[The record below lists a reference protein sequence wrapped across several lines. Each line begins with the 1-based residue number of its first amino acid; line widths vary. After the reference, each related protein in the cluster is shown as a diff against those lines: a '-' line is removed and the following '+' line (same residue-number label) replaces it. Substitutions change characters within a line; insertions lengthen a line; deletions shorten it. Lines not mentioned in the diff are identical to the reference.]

1 LLSGAR
7 QLRASGRR
15 LNPSVNLI
23 EGEGVCARTARSLNG
38 MNVLTPSVPEFTTL
52 WRFAKSQRH
61 AYCTLAPHPEG
72 FQLRYIF
79 NGAVLIGMV
88 SHDHGQL
95 LERARQ
101 WRLRLV
107 GDGWLETEHA
117 TPASASTRRSASAG
131 AR

>member
-1 LLSGAR
+1 
-7 QLRASGRR
+7 
-15 LNPSVNLI
+15 
-23 EGEGVCARTARSLNG
+23 
-38 MNVLTPSVPEFTTL
+38 MNVVTPSTSSPESTTL
-52 WRFAKSQRH
+52 WRFAKNQRH

-72 FQLRYIF
+72 FQLRYVF

-88 SHDHGQL
+88 SPDHSQL

-107 GDGWLETEHA
+107 GDGWVETEHA
-117 TPASASTRRSASAG
+117 TPLVASARRSVSAG

>member
-1 LLSGAR
+1 M
-7 QLRASGRR
+7 
-15 LNPSVNLI
+15 SV
-23 EGEGVCARTARSLNG
+23 V
-38 MNVLTPSVPEFTTL
+38 TPSVPEATTL

-61 AYCTLAPHPEG
+61 AYCTLAPHPDG

-88 SHDHGQL
+88 SHEHAQL
-95 LERARQ
+95 LERAHQ

-107 GDGWLETEHA
+107 ADGWVETEQA
-117 TPASASTRRSASAG
+117 TQQAVSARRSASAA

>member
-1 LLSGAR
+1 
-7 QLRASGRR
+7 
-15 LNPSVNLI
+15 
-23 EGEGVCARTARSLNG
+23 
-38 MNVLTPSVPEFTTL
+38 MNVVAPSAPEVTTL
-52 WRFAKSQRH
+52 WRFAKNQRH
-61 AYCTLAPHPEG
+61 AHCSLAPHPEG

-88 SHDHGQL
+88 SPDHGQL

-107 GDGWLETEHA
+107 ADGWVETEHA
-117 TPASASTRRSASAG
+117 TPLVASGRKSASAG

>member
-1 LLSGAR
+1 
-7 QLRASGRR
+7 
-15 LNPSVNLI
+15 
-23 EGEGVCARTARSLNG
+23 
-38 MNVLTPSVPEFTTL
+38 MNVVTPSVPEPVSTTL
-52 WRFAKSQRH
+52 WRFAKNQRH

-72 FQLRYIF
+72 FQLRYVF

-88 SHDHGQL
+88 SPDHAQL

-107 GDGWLETEHA
+107 GDGWEETEQA
-117 TPASASTRRSASAG
+117 RPLVASARKSISAA

>member
-1 LLSGAR
+1 
-7 QLRASGRR
+7 
-15 LNPSVNLI
+15 
-23 EGEGVCARTARSLNG
+23 
-38 MNVLTPSVPEFTTL
+38 MNVITPSIPDAATIL
-52 WRFAKSQRH
+52 WRFAKNQRH

-72 FQLRYIF
+72 FQLRYVF

-88 SHDHGQL
+88 SPDHSQL

-107 GDGWLETEHA
+107 GDGWVETERA
-117 TPASASTRRSASAG
+117 TPLEASASVRRSASAG

>member
-1 LLSGAR
+1 MALV
-7 QLRASGRR
+7 RASWRR
-15 LNPSVNLI
+15 LDASVNLTKAR
-23 EGEGVCARTARSLNG
+23 VCTRGLPGSHG
-38 MNVLTPSVPEFTTL
+38 MNVLTPSVPDTTL

-61 AYCTLAPHPEG
+61 AFCTLSPHPDG
-72 FQLRYIF
+72 FQLRYVF

-88 SHDHGQL
+88 SPDHGQL

-107 GDGWLETEHA
+107 ADGWMETENL
-117 TPASASTRRSASAG
+117 TPAAASVRKSASAA

>member
-1 LLSGAR
+1 
-7 QLRASGRR
+7 
-15 LNPSVNLI
+15 
-23 EGEGVCARTARSLNG
+23 
-38 MNVLTPSVPEFTTL
+38 MNVVTTPSIPDATTL
-52 WRFAKSQRH
+52 WRFAKNQRH

-72 FQLRYIF
+72 FQIRYVF

-88 SHDHGQL
+88 SPDHAQL

-107 GDGWLETEHA
+107 GDGWMETEGA
-117 TPASASTRRSASAG
+117 TPREASVRRAASAA

>member
-1 LLSGAR
+1 
-7 QLRASGRR
+7 
-15 LNPSVNLI
+15 
-23 EGEGVCARTARSLNG
+23 
-38 MNVLTPSVPEFTTL
+38 MNVVTPSVPEATTL

-61 AYCTLAPHPEG
+61 AYCTLAPHPDG

-88 SHDHGQL
+88 SPDHAQL
-95 LERARQ
+95 LERAHQ

-107 GDGWLETEHA
+107 ADGWVETEQA
-117 TPASASTRRSASAG
+117 TPQAVSARRSASAA